1 MAAAIPVIT
10 MLIIQRK
17 VGETIKIGDSIEIS
31 VQSTTRGGVRL
42 AITAPKNMSVIRG
55 EVHAA
60 IVQANAAATEED
72 AEENVEA
79 PAKAVAS

>member
-1 MAAAIPVIT
+1 

-42 AITAPKNMSVIRG
+42 AITAPKNMSVLRG
-55 EVHAA
+55 EVHDA
-60 IVQANAAATEED
+60 IVKANEAATEEQD
-72 AEENVEA
+72 QEIVEA

>member
-1 MAAAIPVIT
+1 

-17 VGETIKIGDSIEIS
+17 VGERIKVGDSIEIT

-55 EVHAA
+55 EVHDA
-60 IVQANAAATEED
+60 IAHANAAATEEQD
-72 AEENVEA
+72 QETVEA